1 MPATK
6 AGSELFDN
14 LFRYCA
20 PHPVHAIL
28 KSGDHMTC
36 APDPTPG
43 PRFKTRTLLMFAGFA
58 IAAAY
63 TVFVVVSRHASS
75 RAVERRAAQEAAEKR
90 RADDRAAIEQLGGS
104 ELAIRAL
111 YVSPSTIRSGQS
123 SQLCYDVSN
132 AKTVTLDPPVAEV
145 WPSHYRCFD
154 VSPKKTTTYTLTI
167 TGPSGSP
174 ISNSVRVTV
183 K

>member
-1 MPATK
+1 
-6 AGSELFDN
+6 
-14 LFRYCA
+14 
-20 PHPVHAIL
+20 
-28 KSGDHMTC
+28 MTF

-43 PRFKTRTLLMFAGFA
+43 PFKARTLLIFTAFA

-63 TVFVVVSRHASS
+63 AVFVVVSRYVSS

-111 YVSPSTIRSGQS
+111 YVSASIIRPGQS

-132 AKTVTLDPPVAEV
+132 AKKVTLDPPVAEV

-167 TGPSGSP
+167 AGASGSP
-174 ISNSVRVTV
+174 MSQSVRVTV
-183 K
+183 N